1 MFVCWLLACLL
12 RRLVVVVGVVAVV
25 VVGVVPVSKP
35 YSTVVP
41 SILKEPKKTQKQT
54 CNEISFNKKRSLR
67 GTGGKSVRS
76 VRPRR

>member
-1 MFVCWLLACLL
+1 MFIVCLLFLCCLFDSMFVCWLLACLL

-41 SILKEPKKTQKQT
+41 SILKEPKKNTKANVQ
-54 CNEISFNKKRSLR
+54 
-67 GTGGKSVRS
+67 
-76 VRPRR
+76 

>member
-1 MFVCWLLACLL
+1 MFVCWLVACLL

-41 SILKEPKKTQKQT
+41 SILKKPKKKHKSKGVMRYHST
-54 CNEISFNKKRSLR
+54 RSDLF
-67 GTGGKSVRS
+67 GAPVANL
-76 VRPRR
+76 